1 MRFIYVLY
9 QICFGLPVVF
19 ILTAITA
26 ITTTIGCTLGNAEFW
41 AYWPSHYWS
50 WLVIKVL
57 FIPVHIEGR
66 QNINPKTSYVF
77 VANHQGFF
85 DIFLIYAHLGHNLR
99 WMMKKE
105 IKKMFLIG
113 KACESAGQIFVDKSG
128 PKAIQRTYN
137 QAREMLKGGASVVIF
152 PEGSRTHTGQI
163 GTFRKGAFQ
172 LANELQLPVVP
183 LTIDGSF
190 DILPRSASTPI
201 VNWHPLRLT
210 IHQPIQP
217 RGKSMENELA
227 IMHESYDTI
236 QSALPANRRNLTVDK
251 KQ

>member
-1 MRFIYVLY
+1 MRFLYILY

-19 ILTAITA
+19 LLTAITA
-26 ITTTIGCTLGNAEFW
+26 ITTTIGCTLGKAEFW
-41 AYWPSHYWS
+41 AYWPSRVWS

-66 QNINPKTSYVF
+66 HNIDPKTSYVF

-105 IKKMFLIG
+105 IRKMFLIG

-128 PKAIQRTYN
+128 PKAIQHTYI
-137 QAREMLKGGASVVIF
+137 QARELLKGGASVVIF
-152 PEGSRTHTGQI
+152 PEGSRTYTGQI

-190 DILPRSASTPI
+190 DILPRMAHTPI
-201 VNWHPLRLT
+201 VHRHQLCLT

-236 QSALPANRRNLTVDK
+236 QNALPADRRTPAAEQ